1 MKPTE
6 EELHHDGEEV
16 RLQSVST
23 ESVAL
28 IPGLY
33 CAILVVYAN
42 YAVQHESNKLE
53 YDIQFY
59 VCRLYGDNTF

>member
-16 RLQSVST
+16 SVST

-33 CAILVVYAN
+33 SYKQEWSSCNCGIYVLWSVV
-42 YAVQHESNKLE
+42 VRRSNSHT
-53 YDIQFY
+53 
-59 VCRLYGDNTF
+59 VR